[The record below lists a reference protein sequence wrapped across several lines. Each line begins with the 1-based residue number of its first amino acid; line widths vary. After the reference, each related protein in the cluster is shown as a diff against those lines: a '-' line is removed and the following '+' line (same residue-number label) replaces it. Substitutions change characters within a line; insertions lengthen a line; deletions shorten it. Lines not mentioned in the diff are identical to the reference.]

1 MANNR
6 RRSTT
11 SRPRSRRA
19 SAPRQTPAT
28 IPANTA
34 FELSDAEIER
44 ALQTGAYAGLLEDY
58 FGAELY
64 AELRQLKRDAAARS
78 VRGGPKVLLLPGIM
92 GSKIGRDRK
101 LNPFDDV
108 VWVDPLGIARGHLA
122 RIALPDNGRWR
133 AIGVM
138 LMAYLKL
145 KLRLQREGYDA
156 DFYPFD
162 WRKSIAELG
171 NELKAKLAK
180 MGDDTS
186 LVAHSMGGLVAR
198 AAIAKGAKF
207 KKLVMLGTPNHGS
220 FAPVLAL
227 RAAYPVVRKIGW
239 LDQKHTAEELARDVF
254 SSFPGLTQMLPF
266 QGHFDAV
273 DLYERSNWPEADQ
286 GYAPRKEILR
296 AAPQVQQSLAAGDE
310 RMFMIAGVD
319 QKTVVG
325 IRLPE
330 DGTKA
335 FHYELSAEG
344 DGTVPLQWARLAGVR
359 ATYYVA
365 ESHGSL
371 PNNSIVGHAVIDLLE
386 RDTTSRLVDTY
397 ERPVERRAV
406 EVVPESQLR
415 VEPYEGTRG
424 SALSQR
430 ELRELVDEV
439 ASPNAHEIPEP
450 ALAAA
455 PARVTGAVPAAG
467 FDHMFE
473 RVRVGRNNYHR
484 IDLRFAY
491 GSITEADTRAI
502 VLGLFRDV
510 APGGAAAAV
519 DARMDGAIT
528 DLYRRRMFSA
538 NVGEVFMLPTG
549 RHQLVTDF
557 VAFVGL
563 GPFDQFTDDVLQT
576 ASENTIRTL
585 ISARIEEFST
595 VLYGGGSGETPASA
609 LSNMLTGFLRG
620 LTDADRDHHFRRIVI
635 CERDRD
641 RYLASKEEL
650 YRLSSTALC
659 ENVELTFD
667 ETVLRAEP
675 VLAAPSATRA
685 VRREQSVYLIVR
697 QERETKGTIDIRSSV
712 LTAGS
717 KAAVITGVHT
727 VNTSKLEQVRKRIVE
742 QASVDFTKN
751 GKQLASLI
759 LNQQVLA
766 VMPAF
771 RKHPLVVVHD
781 ASTSRI
787 PWETL
792 AFGDGRNTWHPA
804 AEAGMSHRYA
814 AENLSVAKWQ
824 EERVQDNVLS
834 VLLVVN
840 PTEDLA
846 GAEAEGALVRELLA
860 QASGVRM
867 KELRHGAATRQALLT
882 EFGSG
887 AYDIIHYAGHAEF
900 DDQRPARSGV
910 VCANDVR
917 LTGADLASISR
928 LPTLVFFNACESA
941 RVRGRRSGRKPAKKG
956 GHRPARS
963 RTAEMV
969 NNVGLA
975 EAFMRGGVAN
985 FLGTYWPVGDAAAE
999 SFARTFYTDILAGET
1014 LGTALVH
1021 GRSVVRAKRSPD
1033 WADYIFYGNADFVLK
1048 DAI

>member
-1 MANNR
+1 MATNR
-6 RRSTT
+6 RRSATK
-11 SRPRSRRA
+11 RARSRRGDGA
-19 SAPRQTPAT
+19 SVSPAAVRT
-28 IPANTA
+28 NTA
-34 FELSDAEIER
+34 FELSDQEVER
-44 ALQTGAYAGLLEDY
+44 ALQTGAYSGLLEDY
-58 FGAELY
+58 FGPEQY

-78 VRGGPKVLLLPGIM
+78 IRGGPKVLLLPGIM

-108 VWVDPLGIARGHLA
+108 VWVDPLGIARGHLSQ
-122 RIALPDNGRWR
+122 IALPDKGRWK

-138 LMAYLKL
+138 LIAYLKL
-145 KLRLQREGYDA
+145 KFRLQREGYDA

-162 WRKSIAELG
+162 WRKSIADLG
-171 NELKAKLAK
+171 AELKAKLAQNN
-180 MGDDTS
+180 DEIS

-198 AAIAKGAKF
+198 AAIQQGAPF

-227 RAAYPVVRKIGW
+227 RGTYPVVRKIGW
-239 LDQKHTAEELARDVF
+239 LDRKHTPEELSRDVF

-266 QGHFDAV
+266 QGHFDGV
-273 DLYERSNWPEADQ
+273 DLYDVKSWPEAAK

-296 AAPQVQQSLAAGDE
+296 ETPKVQQALAAGDE

-330 DGTKA
+330 DGKPE
-335 FHYELSAEG
+335 FQYELSPEG
-344 DGTVPLQWARLAGVR
+344 DGTVPLQLARLPGVR
-359 ATYYVA
+359 ATYYIS

-371 PNNSIVGHAVIDLLE
+371 ANNGLVGNAVIDLLE
-386 RDTTSRLVDTY
+386 RDSTDVLVDAY
-397 ERPVERRAV
+397 ERPSERRAV
-406 EVVPESQLR
+406 EVIPESQLR

-430 ELRELVDEV
+430 ELRELVEEV
-439 ASPNAHEIPEP
+439 ASPNTHEALEP
-450 ALAAA
+450 RPGGQ
-455 PARVTGAVPAAG
+455 PARITGVVPAPG
-467 FDHMFE
+467 FDHMFD

-519 DARMDGAIT
+519 DARMAGAVT
-528 DLYRRRMFSA
+528 ELYRRRMFSA

-557 VAFVGL
+557 VTFVGL

-585 ISARIEEFST
+585 ISARIEEFAT
-595 VLYGGGSGETPASA
+595 VLYGGGSGETPANA

-620 LTDADRDHHFRRIVI
+620 LTDADKDHHFRRIVI

-641 RYLASKEEL
+641 RYLAIKEEL

-659 ENVELTFD
+659 DNVELTFD
-667 ETVLRAEP
+667 ETVLREEP
-675 VLAAPSATRA
+675 ISVATPATRA
-685 VRREQSVYLIVR
+685 VRREQAVYLIVR
-697 QERETKGTIDIRSSV
+697 QERAARGELDIRSSV
-712 LTAGS
+712 LTAGA

-727 VNTSKLEQVRKRIVE
+727 VNAKKLEHVRKRIVE
-742 QASVDFTKN
+742 QTSTDFAKN
-751 GKQLASLI
+751 GKELASLI
-759 LNQQVLA
+759 LNEQVLS
-766 VMPAF
+766 VMPSF

-781 ASTSRI
+781 APTSRI

-792 AFGDGRNTWHPA
+792 AFGSGREIWHPA
-804 AEAGMSHRYA
+804 AEQGMSHRYA
-814 AENLSVAKWQ
+814 AESLSVAKWL

-840 PTEDLA
+840 PTEDLD
-846 GAEAEGALVRELLA
+846 GAEAEGELVRELLGGTP
-860 QASGVRM
+860 GVRM
-867 KELRHGAATRQALLT
+867 KELRHGEATRQALLT
-882 EFGSG
+882 AFGSG
-887 AYDIIHYAGHAEF
+887 EYDIIHYAGHAEF
-900 DDQRPARSGV
+900 DEARPARSGV
-910 VCANDVR
+910 VCASDVR

-941 RVRGRRSGRKPAKKG
+941 RVRGRRNGRKPAKGKSKQ
-956 GHRPARS
+956 RPGKS
-963 RTAEMV
+963 RTDEMV

-999 SFARTFYTDILAGET
+999 SFARTFYTDILAGRT
-1014 LGTALVH
+1014 LGEAIVH

-1048 DAI
+1048 DV